1 MNNVSTDGNCG
12 SNSDTNATCLYSTF
26 GDCCSSKGY
35 CGGTTA
41 YCGEGCQLGFGECN
55 DASVQTISTTGSCG
69 ATLTSNTTCL
79 GSTYGDCC
87 SGKGYCGG
95 TTAYCGGGCQVE
107 FGGCGSSYLNETEGS
122 TSLSSETLT
131 STFTSSSSST
141 STSTFTSTFTSTLT
155 PTPVSGSD
163 GGGGGVDLSK
173 GAIAGIS
180 VGATVAG
187 LGIIA
192 LLLWFFLRK
201 RKTSPQEDTQ
211 FIMDPIKEPVIMG
224 HEMEAKE
231 MHEMEAKGPRQ
242 TPVELPGH

>member
-1 MNNVSTDGNCG
+1 MNNTSTDGNCG
-12 SNSDTNATCLYSTF
+12 SNSETSATCLNSTF
-26 GDCCSSKGY
+26 GNCCSSKGY
-35 CGGTTA
+35 CGATTA
-41 YCGEGCQLGFGECN
+41 YCGEGCQVRFGECN

-107 FGGCGSSYLNETEGS
+107 FGGCGSSYLNSTESS
-122 TSLSSETLT
+122 TSL
-131 STFTSSSSST
+131 SSST
-141 STSTFTSTFTSTLT
+141 STSTSSTSTSTTTLTSTST
-155 PTPVSGSD
+155 PTPVSGSNGGDGD
-163 GGGGGVDLSK
+163 GGLSK

-180 VGATVAG
+180 VGAAVAG
-187 LGIIA
+187 LGIVA
-192 LLLWFFLRK
+192 LLLWFLLRRK
-201 RKTSPQEDTQ
+201 RSSPQEDTQ
-211 FIMDPIKEPVIMG
+211 VIMDLIKEPMAMG
-224 HEMEAKE
+224 HE